1 MAVLLIAFAL
11 GRQKLADSFGQFG
24 DGEGCEVDSYRLP
37 FGCIVDFVV
46 IRCPVKKKDIE
57 MLISVF
63 AALHAPF
70 ISKVASCDYSFALN
84 EMMLIAYDATLVLAI
99 VLLNG

>member
-1 MAVLLIAFAL
+1 
-11 GRQKLADSFGQFG
+11 
-24 DGEGCEVDSYRLP
+24 
-37 FGCIVDFVV
+37 
-46 IRCPVKKKDIE
+46 

-84 EMMLIAYDATLVLAI
+84 EMMLIAYDATLVLCLLGTMNWETL
-99 VLLNG
+99 VLGILFFSQHKLKSLVA